1 MFLDQAQIEQTPLMW
16 TIIGWIVSFITAVV
30 AAIIPSVIS
39 YKRDKSLKQEILDM
53 RKAQAT
59 SVDKSKFFDQKQA
72 LIKSLDEWQNK
83 LQEEK
88 LGLYTLNPLINTIVS
103 IQSFSERLNF
113 CSEDKTFIS
122 SFLCDIQSTIE
133 SKRFE
138 EFSISATRKIQQIKM
153 IIDKGE
159 YSL

>member
-16 TIIGWIVSFITAVV
+16 TIIGWVVSFITAVV